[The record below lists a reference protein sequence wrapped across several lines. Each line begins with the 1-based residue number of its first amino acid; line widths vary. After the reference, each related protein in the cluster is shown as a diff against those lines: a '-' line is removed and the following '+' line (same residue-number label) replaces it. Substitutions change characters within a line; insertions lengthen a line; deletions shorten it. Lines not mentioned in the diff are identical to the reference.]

1 MDLSQINLGDIAMA
15 LAFVAGAIGSI
26 SVIYKTIAKVAGK
39 ALSDLLEKHLKAI
52 TDNQEALVKDVRA
65 LRVELSQNNL
75 QTARLD
81 LTQALKHAPKEH
93 KAILDLAWHYFI
105 ELGGNTYETGLFKE
119 WAEKEGVDISYI
131 LEQMACRQL

>member
-1 MDLSQINLGDIAMA
+1 MDLSSINLGDIAMA

-52 TDNQEALVKDVRA
+52 TDNQEVLVKYVRA

-81 LTQALKHAPKEH
+81 LTQALKHAQKST
-93 KAILDLAWHYFI
+93 KL
-105 ELGGNTYETGLFKE
+105 
-119 WAEKEGVDISYI
+119 S
-131 LEQMACRQL
+131 